1 MTAGKALRLRRLTS
15 RGRTVVVSIDHGCVA
30 GPLPGLESPADLVK
44 MCSRFGADGVLLTPG
59 ILEQVADDLES
70 LSVVLRLDGGHTT
83 AGPGGPARLL
93 TEVEEAS
100 AMGVDAVAVGAT
112 VGAPYEAHELE
123 KLGRVTAAGRRWGL
137 PVLAD
142 MLAGSMLA
150 NHQDFDGTGEAPL
163 PTSVSSDVACAS
175 RVGAELGADVVRTRF
190 CGDPVAFRRTVA
202 STGVPVM
209 ISGGPMR
216 GRGQP
221 LEETLRTVEQAL
233 ESGATGVVFGRS
245 IWSQPD
251 PGDALKAVCAIV
263 HEDATVEEAL
273 ELTYA

>member
-30 GPLPGLESPADLVK
+30 GPLPGLESPVDLVK
-44 MCSRFGADGVLLTPG
+44 TCSRFGADGVLLTPG
-59 ILEQVADDLES
+59 ILEQVAEDLES

-100 AMGVDAVAVGAT
+100 AMGVDAVAVRVT

-123 KLGRVTAAGRRWGL
+123 KLGRVAASGRRWGL

-142 MLAGSMLA
+142 MLAESMLA
-150 NHQDFDGTGEAPL
+150 NHLDFDGTGDAPL
-163 PTSVSSDVACAS
+163 PTSVCGDVAAAS
-175 RVGAELGADVVRTRF
+175 RIGAELGADVVRTRF
-190 CGDPVAFRRTVA
+190 CGDPIAFRRTVA

-209 ISGGPMR
+209 ISGGPM
-216 GRGQP
+216 RGQP

-233 ESGATGVVFGRS
+233 ESGATGVVFGRG

-273 ELTYA
+273 EHTYA